1 MPTVEIPCEDC
12 ELQRDLIRL
21 QGWTFIECT
30 ELAGGFCR
38 LNYDDEPAA
47 AQTLTPHF
55 TLREM
60 TESQTAA
67 RLGILNLPTEKE
79 LANLERLA
87 RALEEVRASVRRPI
101 RISSAFRSLRL
112 NLAVG
117 GASNSAHLRGLAA
130 DINVN
135 GMTPRQLAKHIAG
148 MDLPFHQ
155 LILEYDSWVH
165 FGLHESR
172 TSRDLLTIRKGTGYM
187 NGIS

>member
-12 ELQRDLIRL
+12 ELQQDLIKL
-21 QGWTFIECT
+21 QGWTFIGCT
-30 ELAGGFCR
+30 EVAGGFCR
-38 LNYDDEPAA
+38 LSYDDEPAA
-47 AQTLTPHF
+47 AAKLTPHF

-67 RLGILNLPTEKE
+67 RLGILNLPSKRELTNLQQLAETLEK
-79 LANLERLA
+79 
-87 RALEEVRASVRRPI
+87 VRASVNRPI

-135 GMTPRQLAKHIAG
+135 GMTPRQLALHIAKL
-148 MDLPFHQ
+148 DLPFDQ

-165 FGLHESR
+165 LGLHESK
-172 TSRDLLTIRKGTGYM
+172 SRRELLTIRKGTGYLP
-187 NGIS
+187 GIS